1 MEAGYGAEEQATRR
15 SRKVQRL
22 RRERDAEVLTRSAVE
37 AELERAQRQQRAWA
51 VGAEGE
57 RLVAATLETLAPYGW
72 TALHDLHWPGR
83 PQANIDH
90 IAIGPGGVAVIDAK
104 NWSGHVA
111 VEAGTLR
118 QNGYRRDREVEGAAQ
133 AAQAVA
139 ALFQPQHRSSVY
151 AIICL
156 ASQEQTPTECPP
168 GVVVAGRLQLAQ
180 LLLSLPTHFT
190 PYDVADIGR
199 HLGRKLGEEPEK
211 VPVRVSRA
219 PRASARSSGS
229 RGKARWLDDLVTP
242 PAEPRPRTRWGLLF
256 ELAVTAALLVG
267 GLHVLSAVI
276 GPLFSG

>member
-1 MEAGYGAEEQATRR
+1 MEAGWGAEEQATRR

-22 RRERDAEVLTRSAVE
+22 RQERDADAAARSAVQ

-57 RLVAATLETLAPYGW
+57 RQVAATLETLAPYGW

-90 IAIGPGGVAVIDAK
+90 IAIGPGGVAIIDAK

-111 VEAGTLR
+111 VESGTLR

-139 ALFQPQHRSSVY
+139 ALFQPQHRQSVH
-151 AIICL
+151 AVICL
-156 ASQEQTPTECPP
+156 AGQDQAPTVCGP

-199 HLGRKLGEEPEK
+199 HLGRRLGEEPER
-211 VPVRVSRA
+211 VPARA
-219 PRASARSSGS
+219 PRAPRTSARSSRS
-229 RGKARWLDDLVTP
+229 RRQTQWLDDIVAP
-242 PAEPRPRTRWGLLF
+242 PEPGPRTRWGLVF
-256 ELAVTAALLVG
+256 QLAASVALVVGALV
-267 GLHVLSAVI
+267 VLSNAV
-276 GPLFSG
+276 GPIFSL

>member
-1 MEAGYGAEEQATRR
+1 MEAGWGAEEQATRR

-22 RRERDAEVLTRSAVE
+22 RQERDADAAARSAVE
-37 AELERAQRQQRAWA
+37 AELERARRQQRAWA

-83 PQANIDH
+83 PLANIDH
-90 IAIGPGGVAVIDAK
+90 IAIGPGGVVVIDAK

-111 VEAGTLR
+111 VESGTLR

-139 ALFQPQHRSSVY
+139 ALFQPQHRQGVH
-151 AIICL
+151 AVICL
-156 ASQEQTPTECPP
+156 AGQDQTPTVCEP

-180 LLLSLPTHFT
+180 LLLSLPTRFS

-199 HLGRKLGEEPEK
+199 HLGRTLGEPARDGSPAAR
-211 VPVRVSRA
+211 VPRTPAPSSRPRGKRLPLDAVVA
-219 PRASARSSGS
+219 PPARS
-229 RGKARWLDDLVTP
+229 
-242 PAEPRPRTRWGLLF
+242 ERTRWGCLL
-256 ELAVTAALLVG
+256 ELAVAGALIIVGLVI
-267 GLHVLSAVI
+267 LSALN
-276 GPLFSG
+276 G

>member
-1 MEAGYGAEEQATRR
+1 MDAGWGAEEQATRR
-15 SRKVQRL
+15 ARKVQRL
-22 RRERDAEVLTRSAVE
+22 RHERDAEIATRSTVE

-72 TALHDLHWPGR
+72 AALHDLHWPGR

-111 VEAGTLR
+111 IEGGALR

-139 ALFQPQHRSSVY
+139 ALFQPQHRQSVH
-151 AIICL
+151 AVICL
-156 ASQEQTPTECPP
+156 AGQDQVPTVCGP

-180 LLLSLPTHFT
+180 LLLSLPTHFS

-199 HLGRKLGEEPEK
+199 HLARKLGDEAAP
-211 VPVRVSRA
+211 VPARAARA
-219 PRASARSSGS
+219 PRKPARSSGS
-229 RGKARWLDDLVTP
+229 RRQTQWLDDMVAP
-242 PAEPRPRTRWGLLF
+242 PEPGPRTRWGCLL
-256 ELAVTAALLVG
+256 ELAVAGALIIVGLV
-267 GLHVLSAVI
+267 VLSAV
-276 GPLFSG
+276 SG